1 MMARLVALVTLLALL
16 TPVGARAGETI
27 VIEATRVVP
36 HFLETTTGARVDFVN
51 RAQRSVHVEFGDN
64 PRQHEVVQ
72 VPATGPIWA
81 IFHRPGTHPYV
92 VHVYDGRTVRTLSG
106 VVAVVADETHTWDSQ
121 TCGLIVMETCI
132 DEP

>member
-1 MMARLVALVTLLALL
+1 MMARLAALVTVLALL

-36 HFLETTTGARVDFVN
+36 DFLETTTGARLDFLN
-51 RAQRSVHVEFGDN
+51 RAQRSVHVELGAD

-81 IFHRPGTHPYV
+81 VFYRPGTHPYV
-92 VHVYDGRTVRTLSG
+92 VHVYDGRTTRTLSG
-106 VVAVVADETHTWDSQ
+106 VVAVVEDEGHKWDSR
-121 TCGLIVMETCI
+121 TCGVVVMGNCI
-132 DEP
+132 EQP

>member
-1 MMARLVALVTLLALL
+1 MMARLAALVTVLALL

-36 HFLETTTGARVDFVN
+36 DFLETTTGARVDLLN
-51 RAQRSVHVEFGDN
+51 RAQRSVHVEFGAD

-81 IFHRPGTHPYV
+81 VFHRPGTHPYV
-92 VHVYDGRTVRTLSG
+92 VHVYDGRTTRTLSG
-106 VVAVVADETHTWDSQ
+106 VVAVVEDEGHKWDSR
-121 TCGLIVMETCI
+121 TCGLVVMGNCI
-132 DEP
+132 EQP

>member
-1 MMARLVALVTLLALL
+1 MMARLAALVTLLALL
-16 TPVGARAGETI
+16 APVGAWAGETI

-36 HFLETTTGARVDFVN
+36 DFLETMTGTRVDFVN
-51 RAQRSVHVEFGDN
+51 HAQRRVHVEFGVD

-81 IFHRPGTHPYV
+81 VFHRPGTHPYV
-92 VHVYDGRTVRTLSG
+92 VHIYDGRTVRTLSG
-106 VVAVVADETHTWDSQ
+106 VVAVVADDTHKWDSK
-121 TCGLIVMETCI
+121 TCGLIVMEICI

>member
-1 MMARLVALVTLLALL
+1 MMARLAAFVTLLALL
-16 TPVGARAGETI
+16 APVGARAGETI

-36 HFLETTTGARVDFVN
+36 DFLETMTGTRVDFVN
-51 RAQRSVHVEFGDN
+51 RAQRSVHVEFGVD

-81 IFHRPGTHPYV
+81 VFHRPGTHPYV
-92 VHVYDGRTVRTLSG
+92 VHIYDGRTVRTLSG
-106 VVAVVADETHTWDSQ
+106 VVAVVADETHKWDSK
-121 TCGLIVMETCI
+121 TCGLIVMEICI